1 MRSSRKSFEPL
12 TPANAQ
18 VDAEVI
24 SLCQDCDDQ
33 KAVEVDALHQ
43 QPVAVSKYAV
53 LHHHHSNSAA
63 DRRLK
68 HIHVDVFLGHWK
80 L

>member
-1 MRSSRKSFEPL
+1 MSSRRKSFEPL

-33 KAVEVDALHQ
+33 KAVQVDALHQ
-43 QPVAVSKYAV
+43 QPVAVS
-53 LHHHHSNSAA
+53 
-63 DRRLK
+63 
-68 HIHVDVFLGHWK
+68 
-80 L
+80 